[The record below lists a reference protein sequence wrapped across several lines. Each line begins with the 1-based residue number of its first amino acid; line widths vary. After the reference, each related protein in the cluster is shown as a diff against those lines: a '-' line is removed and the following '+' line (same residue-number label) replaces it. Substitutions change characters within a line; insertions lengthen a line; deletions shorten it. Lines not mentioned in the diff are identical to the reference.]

1 MEGKPNDT
9 REKAQMH
16 LVVVVQV
23 QTAKS
28 CRRCHRPFKIVI
40 FNDNMHFETPA
51 KEVGPRMIRTTRS
64 KPLQTVCVDNKAT
77 IGTHKL
83 HFILMYRESE
93 IQLRIARSTRS
104 TRRIPRTRC
113 SLRRGSRTCGSCVTD
128 GQRRGGPGS
137 TLAFADA
144 VGVLGSVAFPTG
156 GARGARGGV
165 LRSGRVVF

>member
-1 MEGKPNDT
+1 MRRSARGGEG
-9 REKAQMH
+9 
-16 LVVVVQV
+16 V
-23 QTAKS
+23 
-28 CRRCHRPFKIVI
+28 RRGRPFSAVCR
-40 FNDNMHFETPA
+40 A
-51 KEVGPRMIRTTRS
+51 LPRREHVECSAVAYGVWWDAWRPPQSVPFWVS
-64 KPLQTVCVDNKAT
+64 KQVWGAAAAGGENGERHV
-77 IGTHKL
+77 L

-113 SLRRGSRTCGSCVTD
+113 SLRRGSRTRGSCVTD

>member
-1 MEGKPNDT
+1 MPIPYVCIWNF
-9 REKAQMH
+9 RFNYRLRVQ
-16 LVVVVQV
+16 LVVFDRSRVLDLVCCGIRVLEVVAFPIDIVRRRRV
-23 QTAKS
+23 Q
-28 CRRCHRPFKIVI
+28 
-40 FNDNMHFETPA
+40 
-51 KEVGPRMIRTTRS
+51 RMLLLR
-64 KPLQTVCVDNKAT
+64 
-77 IGTHKL
+77 L

-113 SLRRGSRTCGSCVTD
+113 SLRRGSRTRGSCVTD